1 MASLLNSLSD
11 PPNWWT
17 ALYRLAVLALVATTI
32 AIGASNRMAV
42 QELHTE
48 VAGVQVASCQ

>member
-48 VAGVQVASCQ
+48 VAGVQVANCQ